1 MKSDSKKIFEI
12 VGNLSVVASLLFVG
26 MQLYLDRQIAAAEQ
40 YQFRAESRKADLRVQ
55 LESDAYIARRVEAW
69 KAGIRPIWWNEEHD
83 LQMQN
88 GKFSETSVA
97 TFIIMSQLELVHF
110 DNIYFQ
116 YNQGLIEEEFWQR
129 ALIVIED
136 RLTNDPI
143 AREIWLNDV
152 LRPVSDLAKEIV
164 LEPNYEQFSDLRR
177 L

>member
-83 LQMQN
+83 LQMQER
-88 GKFSETSVA
+88 KSV
-97 TFIIMSQLELVHF
+97 FCGIL
-110 DNIYFQ
+110 NYF
-116 YNQGLIEEEFWQR
+116 
-129 ALIVIED
+129 
-136 RLTNDPI
+136 
-143 AREIWLNDV
+143 
-152 LRPVSDLAKEIV
+152 
-164 LEPNYEQFSDLRR
+164 
-177 L
+177 

>member
-1 MKSDSKKIFEI
+1 
-12 VGNLSVVASLLFVG
+12 
-26 MQLYLDRQIAAAEQ
+26 
-40 YQFRAESRKADLRVQ
+40 
-55 LESDAYIARRVEAW
+55 
-69 KAGIRPIWWNEEHD
+69 
-83 LQMQN
+83 MQN

-97 TFIIMSQLELVHF
+97 TFIIMAQLELVHF